1 MTNQSELDELDRLI
15 IENQSEDGSIDIS
28 DQRSMR
34 DEIVAYI
41 TANYTTNS
49 EVERLL
55 REARI
60 DEAKQAQLLVCEYS
74 EVDDNIELLRA
85 NRDLLERVAQLSKLK
100 EEKR

>member
-55 REARI
+55 RKARI
-60 DEAKQAQLLVCEYS
+60 DELNSAFLIGGLYKEYYDTRTDEIKSRLTKS
-74 EVDDNIELLRA
+74 ETP
-85 NRDLLERVAQLSKLK
+85 Q
-100 EEKR
+100 